1 MQHDFI
7 PYVTSRKNQANIDHR
22 EHLGEENKSRYRKH
36 LLVDEIVLIKLNTKY
51 PCKLTKLQSYKKS
64 LSRPHTTGIAAVER
78 VPPLSRRS
86 NQREDYCFLDR
97 ILEQCSYPVTG

>member
-7 PYVTSRKNQANIDHR
+7 PYVTSRKNQAIIDHR

-51 PCKLTKLQSYKKS
+51 PCKLTKLQSYKKT
-64 LSRPHTTGIAAVER
+64 LSRPHIDTTGIAAGRGWPRLVGEAIKEKTIVSWIEFLSS
-78 VPPLSRRS
+78 VPTR
-86 NQREDYCFLDR
+86 
-97 ILEQCSYPVTG
+97 